1 MQELVLR
8 APTQA
13 SALREEHV
21 EGTEETVRNKQK
33 AREKTSEG
41 LRRVDEGKTAKS
53 IWDMLGNDQKK
64 VVRTWHSVHLTSTYS
79 RTKMSGGGLVL
90 RPLSWQSLRTGIREI
105 EKVLCEGVVRPLFL
119 APAPLDEH

>member
-1 MQELVLR
+1 MVQQRRKHKQQRGMQEFVLR

-13 SALREEHV
+13 SALREESV

-41 LRRVDEGKTAKS
+41 LRRVNEGKTAKP

-64 VVRTWHSVHLTSTYS
+64 VVRTWHSVHLTSKYS
-79 RTKMSGGGLVL
+79 RTKMSVDGGLVL
-90 RPLSWQSLRTGIREI
+90 RPLSWQSLRRNT
-105 EKVLCEGVVRPLFL
+105 
-119 APAPLDEH
+119 